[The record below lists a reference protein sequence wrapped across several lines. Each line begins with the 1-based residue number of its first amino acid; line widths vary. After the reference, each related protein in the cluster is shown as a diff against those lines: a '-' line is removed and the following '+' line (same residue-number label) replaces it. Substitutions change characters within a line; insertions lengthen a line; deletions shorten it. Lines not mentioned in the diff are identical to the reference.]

1 VSIVQKTF
9 LVLAMVLAAAA
20 PALAQGRTAPAG
32 NAQLVLKGKEIWDKK
47 RCAACHGI
55 SQVHSG
61 PDLAGVSQRR
71 SREWLY
77 RWMKESQRMIE
88 DDSTAQALFQE
99 YNRLP
104 MPSQKMSKGDVDALL
119 VFIDAEERRANRRR

>member
-1 VSIVQKTF
+1 MVPIVRKTC
-9 LVLAMVLAAAA
+9 LLLAALVVAA
-20 PALAQGRTAPAG
+20 LPPAVQAQTVAS
-32 NAQLVLKGKEIWDKK
+32 QMVLKGKQIWDKK

-77 RWMKESQRMIE
+77 QWMNESQRMIE
-88 DDSTAQALFQE
+88 TDSVARALYQE

-104 MPSQKMSKGDVDALL
+104 MPNQKMSKGDVDALL
-119 VFIDAEERRANRRR
+119 AFIDAEERRANRRR

>member
-1 VSIVQKTF
+1 
-9 LVLAMVLAAAA
+9 VLAMTVAAAAAA
-20 PALAQGRTAPAG
+20 PAFAQERTGPAG

-77 RWMKESQRMIE
+77 RWMKESQKMIE
-88 DDSTAQALFQE
+88 DDSTAQAMFQE

-104 MPSQKMSKGDVDALL
+104 MPSQKMSRGDVDALL
-119 VFIDAEERRANRRR
+119 AFIDAEERRANRRR